1 MNPDPAPGDPVITP
15 GPKPLP
21 PDPGVPKPHWGS
33 TPHPKF
39 PGWGEAVGG
48 VEAADMVPKLAL
60 AALGS

>member
-1 MNPDPAPGDPVITP
+1 MITP
-15 GPKPLP
+15 GPKPVP